1 MRFGENSTWNFEPLS
16 NVASTNPA
24 DNYLVLNGDTIFKS
38 DFNEYY
44 RKFCAEKL

>member
-1 MRFGENSTWNFEPLS
+1 MRFGENSGTFG
-16 NVASTNPA
+16 VASTNPA

-44 RKFCAEKL
+44 KDFVQKV